1 MKRNILKS
9 KIQRAVVTETNIDY
23 EGSITVDEELGILR
37 ELIEKE
43 NEMLCKM
50 INSLDALEKKM
61 MRSKKKEGQKR
72 KKS

>member
-1 MKRNILKS
+1 M
-9 KIQRAVVTETNIDY
+9 TETNIDY

>member
-1 MKRNILKS
+1 M
-9 KIQRAVVTETNIDY
+9 TETNIDY
-23 EGSITVDEELGILR
+23 EGSITVDEELGLLR

-43 NEMLCKM
+43 NEMLRKM

>member
-1 MKRNILKS
+1 VKRNILKS

-43 NEMLCKM
+43 NEMLRKM

>member
-1 MKRNILKS
+1 
-9 KIQRAVVTETNIDY
+9 VTETNIDY

-43 NEMLCKM
+43 NEMLRKM